1 MAKNYPTVGYGSY
14 GDPVRQ
20 LQQALNQVGYSLE
33 VDGGF
38 GEKTKAAVVDYQK
51 KNGLVVDGVAGS
63 QTMGALLGQIMSNAA
78 TAADSS
84 NKNSGSTSSS
94 KQVLS
99 GVSDETA
106 DRLAQ
111 LEKGYSASD
120 EVLAAQKEYQSWE
133 ALKPKEYESSFAAQ
147 LSALYDEIAQRKGF
161 TYDPQKDSAYQRY
174 AAIYQRQGKAAM
186 EDTLGQAAA
195 LTGGYDSTYAQG
207 AAQQAY
213 HQYLQELNEL
223 IPQLEENA
231 RARYEQQEKALNQ
244 RYDLLQQKE
253 DNEFE
258 LWQQEQNLW
267 QRSSDQ
273 AREAYETLRKQDYE
287 AYETLL
293 KYYADKAAAE
303 QKASDGTRVNNG
315 KINSDAVEKGSLSS
329 TASESLE
336 RAMNNYLK
344 GGDETNA
351 ATLAQQY
358 AKRMT
363 PAQKK
368 RVTELFAKYGK
379 NIVL

>member
-38 GEKTKAAVVDYQK
+38 GEKTEAAVIDYQK

-63 QTMGALLGQIMSNAA
+63 ETMGALLGQIMSSAA
-78 TAADSS
+78 TQTGSNSS
-84 NKNSGSTSSS
+84 SSS

-120 EVLAAQKEYQSWE
+120 EVLAAQNEYQSWE

-147 LSALYDEIAQRKGF
+147 LSALYDEIAQRQGF
-161 TYDPQKDSAYQRY
+161 TYDPQKDGAYQRY

-223 IPQLEENA
+223 IPQLEEAA
-231 RARYEQQEKALNQ
+231 RDRYDQQGKALNQ
-244 RYDLLQQKE
+244 QYDLLQQRE
-253 DNEFE
+253 DAELE
-258 LWQQEQNLW
+258 LWQQEQKLW
-267 QRSSDQ
+267 QESSNQ

-303 QKASDGTRVNNG
+303 QKASDGARVNNG
-315 KINSDAVEKGSLSS
+315 KVNTEAAAKGSLSS

-351 ATLAQQY
+351 AMLAQQY

-368 RVTELFAKYGK
+368 RVSALFEKYGK
-379 NIVL
+379 NITL